1 MRRLKTV
8 RRPPYPNGAQVIS
21 PPVAPSLP
29 LRCPHAVQ
37 RCPSVDS
44 GLEKAAELSGISNY
58 GLVDVN
64 LEVLRQTVKDLEGIL
79 PSPGGGNH
87 SADAMALLGREYRG
101 NDPALQYEGIEPN
114 SSLERLEALRGLIL
128 YGRLGTKQED
138 PLPEFPLE
146 LNHPNIYYLYVGNAR

>member
-1 MRRLKTV
+1 MVSERGDKLRISQDELVQGRL
-8 RRPPYPNGAQVIS
+8 YSGM
-21 PPVAPSLP
+21 
-29 LRCPHAVQ
+29 HAV
-37 RCPSVDS
+37 RLGLVDELGGDS
-44 GLEKAAELSGISNY
+44 DALEKAAELSGISNY

-64 LEVLRQTVKDLEGIL
+64 LEVLRQYVKDLEGIL

-114 SSLERLEALRGLIL
+114 SSLERLEALRGLML